1 MTAVEVFVA
10 EVPAHDGAWLSERL
24 DVRERERAARF
35 LHEADRRAYL
45 AAHALLRLAL
55 DQVSGQHQVW
65 AFAADSFGK
74 PHLVSPAPSL
84 PFSLSH
90 CRSWVAVAVSKDAA
104 VGVDIETDDR
114 AEVLAGLDDAWLSAD
129 ESESWPS
136 VAGLSPSHGGRG
148 AARLSAGE
156 AQRLTGWVAKEAL
169 VKALGLGLHQ
179 PLSELGLPVL
189 AGDDLSPGWLASGSS
204 CGTGLPLSGQSVW
217 HCARALPAAFGP
229 QAVAQWPWR
238 VYRGQGFFL
247 GLAAHVL
254 SSPPA
259 VVLHQVIFSPQEATI
274 TTLA

>member
-1 MTAVEVFVA
+1 MTAVEVFVV
-10 EVPAHDGAWLSERL
+10 EVPAQDEAWLSERL

-45 AAHALLRLAL
+45 AAHMLLRLAL
-55 DQVSGQHQVW
+55 DKVSGQHEAW
-65 AFAADSFGK
+65 GFAADSFGK
-74 PHLVSPAPSL
+74 PHVVCPAPSL

-114 AEVLAGLDDAWLSAD
+114 AEVHAGLDEAWLSAD
-129 ESESWPS
+129 ERESWPA
-136 VAGLSPSHGGRG
+136 VAVPGPSHGGRG
-148 AARLSAGE
+148 IARPSAGE
-156 AQRLTGWVAKEAL
+156 AQRLIGWVAKESL

-179 PLSELGLPVL
+179 PLTELGLPVL

-217 HCARALPAAFGP
+217 HCARALPAAFGS
-229 QAVAQWPWR
+229 QAVARWPWR
-238 VYRGQGFFL
+238 VYRGHGFFL
-247 GLAAHVL
+247 GLAVHVL
-254 SSPPA
+254 SSPPE
-259 VVLHQVIFSPQEATI
+259 VVLHQVIVSPQGVIT